1 MATQRDKK
9 TGNIYKIRDKLE
21 SKFDEEFE
29 AEQNY
34 LRLKREQEAKTKLT
48 SELLL
53 TCEEQDPF
61 ADVGE
66 PTIENVFSL
75 LTTVLQHIGQLN
87 RKVDHIQKEVE
98 DVSIRVLRVEK
109 KLGTTL
115 ATLEQLKDVVSI
127 SDLAQKSSDP
137 ELAGFEF
144 NAVSNEEELNELDF
158 KLGADAEYQGNLTKW
173 LNVKIVSEDSKNR
186 LHEAMEI
193 VFKRDFLPKCSWKG
207 RSKPEPKIPMSAQ
220 RNIMELFRV
229 VGSNRFTTI
238 TDAFVAK
245 FFQKKLPYA
254 KNRVHLQRNQR
265 KGCRLHVK
273 KQPDTTVLQHLAGA
287 QQILIQC
294 RAEPTTVRVSDNC
307 RIVENA

>member
-29 AEQNY
+29 AQNY
-34 LRLKREQEAKTKLT
+34 LRLKPKTKLT

-127 SDLAQKSSDP
+127 
-137 ELAGFEF
+137 
-144 NAVSNEEELNELDF
+144 
-158 KLGADAEYQGNLTKW
+158 
-173 LNVKIVSEDSKNR
+173 
-186 LHEAMEI
+186 
-193 VFKRDFLPKCSWKG
+193 
-207 RSKPEPKIPMSAQ
+207 
-220 RNIMELFRV
+220 
-229 VGSNRFTTI
+229 
-238 TDAFVAK
+238 
-245 FFQKKLPYA
+245 
-254 KNRVHLQRNQR
+254 
-265 KGCRLHVK
+265 
-273 KQPDTTVLQHLAGA
+273 
-287 QQILIQC
+287 ILMIQC
-294 RAEPTTVRVSDNC
+294 RA
-307 RIVENA
+307 